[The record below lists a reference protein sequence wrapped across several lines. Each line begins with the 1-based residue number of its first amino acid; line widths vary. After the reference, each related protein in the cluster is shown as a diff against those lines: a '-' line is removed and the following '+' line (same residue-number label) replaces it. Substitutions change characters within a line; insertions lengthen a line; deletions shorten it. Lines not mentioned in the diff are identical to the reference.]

1 MDLKIFFIILSLA
14 FTITDAQDL
23 KVTRTR
29 KITPDKTGEF
39 SVSGVS
45 PDGRYLLITRPG
57 SRGLYLMEP
66 ENGQTRMVTQSP
78 GAGYDP
84 FFSDDSR
91 FLYVQSDDYANKR
104 RQTSTTRID
113 IQTGDTTKIEKQDD
127 VAIAQLPE
135 NQNNIRVKLEELTP
149 VLFRNGEKKSLK
161 PGGEG
166 SYIWVSLS
174 PDKTRILYYLVG
186 EGTGICDL
194 DGNKQASTKNL
205 HAPKWLNNEIIV
217 GMDDRDDGHRILSSE
232 IVAWAYS
239 DNRKIMLTST
249 SNRNEMNPHPFPDGK
264 KIAFSTTEGELFLM
278 SIEVK

>member
-1 MDLKIFFIILSLA
+1 MDIKFFLVILSLA
-14 FTITDAQDL
+14 FTIADAQDI

-66 ENGQTRMVTQSP
+66 VNGKTRMITQSP

-84 FFSDDSR
+84 FFSKDSR
-91 FLYVQSDDYANKR
+91 FLYVQADNYASKQ
-104 RQTSTTRID
+104 RQTTTTRID
-113 IQTGDTTKIEKQDD
+113 IQTGDTAKFEKQEDG
-127 VAIAQLPE
+127 AIPILPE
-135 NQNNIRVKLEELTP
+135 SQNNIKVQLEELTP
-149 VLFRNGEKKSLK
+149 VLSRNGEKKILK

-194 DGNKQASTKNL
+194 EGNRQASTKNL

-232 IVAWAYS
+232 IVAWVYS
-239 DNRKIMLTST
+239 DDRKIPLTST
-249 SNRNEMNPHPFPDGK
+249 GNRNEMNPHPFPDGK
-264 KIAFSTTEGELFLM
+264 KIAFSTTEGEIFLL
-278 SIEVK
+278 SINVK